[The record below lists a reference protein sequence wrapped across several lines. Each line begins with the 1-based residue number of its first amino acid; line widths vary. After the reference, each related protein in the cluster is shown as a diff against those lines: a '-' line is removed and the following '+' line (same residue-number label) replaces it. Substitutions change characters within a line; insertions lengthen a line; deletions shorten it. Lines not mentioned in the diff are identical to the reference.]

1 ITQGLGFREDSR
13 VTGEENFTRL
23 LGGFANASY
32 AYDNR
37 FLADMSFRL
46 DGSSQFGAKNRIAP
60 FWSAGAGWNVHNEP
74 WLKNEGWLSML
85 RLRYSFGYTG
95 SQNFASYLGR
105 TTSRF
110 YNGSDYRGMIGS
122 YLLGF
127 GNDNLSWQKTQ
138 KNNFGFDLHVF
149 NRLNIVGNY
158 YVETTKGSIGTVNTA
173 PSSGF
178 TGYSENIGDMRTKGY
193 ELYVRY
199 NIINSTTSRNNWSV
213 FANLFRVDNE
223 ITKLSSTLEALN
235 ARADTTRS
243 SVPITR
249 YAVGQSTNAI

>member
-1 ITQGLGFREDSR
+1 
-13 VTGEENFTRL
+13 
-23 LGGFANASY
+23 
-32 AYDNR
+32 
-37 FLADMSFRL
+37 
-46 DGSSQFGAKNRIAP
+46 
-60 FWSAGAGWNVHNEP
+60 
-74 WLKNEGWLSML
+74 
-85 RLRYSFGYTG
+85 
-95 SQNFASYLGR
+95 
-105 TTSRF
+105 
-110 YNGSDYRGMIGS
+110 
-122 YLLGF
+122 
-127 GNDNLSWQKTQ
+127 
-138 KNNFGFDLHVF
+138 
-149 NRLNIVGNY
+149 GNY

-249 YAVGQSTNAI
+249 YAVGQSTNAIWAVRSHGIDPATGYEIFEKQDGSLTNIYDPRDQVIIANGRPKVEGTFGTNFEYKGIGAN